1 MWFIKW
7 RSKHGSQAE
16 IIPDVLQVTKKVP
29 DGPELSTHTLREALL
44 HFTKMY
50 KFTKYNSMFPPTLLF
65 CAKYKVPWIVK
76 WHYQIKDHIL
86 IRSYVVKWFD
96 KYDRDRIINFVYD
109 EFSIEILKELEDKP
123 SSSTS
128 SIQDMLKGK
137 TPEELAKICK
147 MAAIQ
152 YQSASGKHSP
162 ASSEGSSNA
171 KHLPYEPVSFPP
183 NWYQDSQDPY
193 DGYDI
198 EDLNL
203 D

>member
-1 MWFIKW
+1 
-7 RSKHGSQAE
+7 
-16 IIPDVLQVTKKVP
+16 
-29 DGPELSTHTLREALL
+29 
-44 HFTKMY
+44 
-50 KFTKYNSMFPPTLLF
+50 MFPPTLLF

-109 EFSIEILKELEDKP
+109 EFPIEILKELEDKP

-128 SIQDMLKGK
+128 SIQDMLKWK